1 MLNPLFC
8 CTKGSFSLRPPPLP
22 SPDSEPAQ
30 GVPGA
35 MPSLPGLRRKGMPP
49 CAPATRSCMA
59 CTGVTPRC
67 AASWML
73 KWPYSTSPFPWSRDT
88 PRAPP
93 NSMPG
98 TRRWRMRRPVRPQL
112 RRVIAELKSTSR
124 AGSYAR
130 PGGTRR
136 CQRPGCS
143 EKGVRKGGMPAS
155 PLLLS
160 VLAAGGGGKADHEK
174 AAGRGRARRLKM
186 NCLTTPERQEA
197 CGRQGRAPTSTG
209 HAYGVLE
216 QALGSLS
223 GVACRRRGVGR
234 GGRKA
239 LQAAAATLCGGG
251 SANNRVALGASQ
263 VRLARPRTPD
273 PSHGWAEHLCPMYA
287 ASPMLKAGLR
297 GTK

>member
-30 GVPGA
+30 GMPGA
-35 MPSLPGLRRKGMPP
+35 MPS
-49 CAPATRSCMA
+49 CAPATRIYMA

-130 PGGTRR
+130 PGRTRR
-136 CQRPGCS
+136 CPRPGCS
-143 EKGVRKGGMPAS
+143 EKGARKGGMPAS
-155 PLLLS
+155 PRS
-160 VLAAGGGGKADHEK
+160 SPYWPQAGEGRRIMKKRPD
-174 AAGRGRARRLKM
+174 AG
-186 NCLTTPERQEA
+186 
-197 CGRQGRAPTSTG
+197 
-209 HAYGVLE
+209 
-216 QALGSLS
+216 
-223 GVACRRRGVGR
+223 GR
-234 GGRKA
+234 GG
-239 LQAAAATLCGGG
+239 
-251 SANNRVALGASQ
+251 
-263 VRLARPRTPD
+263 
-273 PSHGWAEHLCPMYA
+273 
-287 ASPMLKAGLR
+287 
-297 GTK
+297 